1 MGEWLSKEEAAESIG
16 VSPKTVQRWIAQG
29 KLKVFRK
36 GRVLRIRKAELEAF
50 MMKVDLSA
58 ILIPPEE
65 AAKSGTIDDGAVEP
79 LPLKSAV
86 QGEFKA
92 ADAWDIGPARR
103 IVSLP
108 QSSSS
113 DKSSF
118 AA

>member
-1 MGEWLSKEEAAESIG
+1 MKLMGEWLSKEEAAESIG

-29 KLKVFRK
+29 KLKVFHK

-79 LPLKSAV
+79 LLG
-86 QGEFKA
+86 GER
-92 ADAWDIGPARR
+92 GPQRPSGRR
-103 IVSLP
+103 GGVGCRLP
-108 QSSSS
+108 QGPPCLTASW
-113 DKSSF
+113 KS
-118 AA
+118 